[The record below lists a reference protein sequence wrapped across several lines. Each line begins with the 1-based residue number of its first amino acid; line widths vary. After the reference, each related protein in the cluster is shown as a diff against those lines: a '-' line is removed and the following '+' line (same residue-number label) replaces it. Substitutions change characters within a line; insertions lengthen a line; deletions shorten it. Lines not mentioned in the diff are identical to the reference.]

1 SQHTYMEEFIP
12 RIGPYLNCLLQSEGV
27 PVRTMCQSCMS
38 ALFEWRCTDCFPA
51 VVLCKQCCQNTHQ
64 CHPFHRVQKWT
75 GKFFIPSWLQEIR
88 ISLCLGHSGG
98 LCPLQL

>member
-1 SQHTYMEEFIP
+1 YMEEFIP

-27 PVRTMCQSCMS
+27 PVTTMCQIYMS
-38 ALFEWRCTDCFPA
+38 APFEWRCTDCFPA
-51 VVLCKQCCQNTHQ
+51 VVLYKQCCQNTHQ

-98 LCPLQL
+98 LCPLQLIQ